1 MIFIRSLTKC
11 QLLRNKMQKKKKV
24 KSRGKARLRELR
36 LRNLPVL
43 KSARKEAVL
52 GEITLG
58 LLKAVWPQLV
68 TSPGI
73 DDLCFIILLFAT
85 QKTVCSP
92 TCPRSTQPWDLN
104 RHRNVSCQ
112 LPMQASRGL
121 SLSPPILHL
130 CHRYEKPCPGQ
141 FSSPSKIRDHRAY
154 ITQT

>member
-58 LLKAVWPQLV
+58 LLKAVWP
-68 TSPGI
+68 
-73 DDLCFIILLFAT
+73 
-85 QKTVCSP
+85 
-92 TCPRSTQPWDLN
+92 
-104 RHRNVSCQ
+104 
-112 LPMQASRGL
+112 
-121 SLSPPILHL
+121 
-130 CHRYEKPCPGQ
+130 
-141 FSSPSKIRDHRAY
+141 
-154 ITQT
+154 